1 MVITGFSINQGPIRG
16 ALVNGLVFSA
26 NWLLD
31 DRHELD
37 DRAIMLA
44 GISIG
49 DRIIRA
55 FDPLMDV
62 VTSAAYPIAALMMA
76 TGFLL
81 IVIGQ
86 RHKGLEMMK
95 WAAVGYIGIQFLPFL
110 LTILR
115 EVGKA
120 MVAP

>member
-1 MVITGFSINQGPIRG
+1 MVITGFSINQGPVRG
-16 ALVNGLVFSA
+16 ALVNGLISSA
-26 NWLLD
+26 NRLLD
-31 DRHELD
+31 DRKLD
-37 DRAIMLA
+37 DRALLLA

-81 IVIGQ
+81 VIVGQ
-86 RHKGLEMMK
+86 RHKGMQMMK
-95 WAAVGYIGIQFLPFL
+95 WAAVGYVGMQFLPFL
-110 LTILR
+110 LTLLR
-115 EVGKA
+115 DVGKA
-120 MVAP
+120 MVTP